1 MIFTGTLVN
10 GIAIAACAVLG
21 TFIIK
26 NIPERFNEIIMKAVA
41 LSVIFIGISG
51 ALENENIILL
61 IISMVIGSII
71 GEAIDIDGKM
81 NRLGKFAEKKLGFGE
96 GNFSKAFVTSSIL
109 YCTGAMAIIGAMN
122 SGIQLDHSTLFAKSI
137 IDGVVAVIFAG
148 TMGIGVAFS
157 AIPTMIYEGFISFV
171 AHFAGDFMS
180 QEMIREV
187 GAAGSLIIA
196 AIGINFLEIKGMK
209 TIKVANMIPAAFI
222 PCVYYPIM
230 GLFQ

>member
-10 GIAIAACAVLG
+10 GIAITACAVLG

-96 GNFSKAFVTSSIL
+96 GNFSKAS
-109 YCTGAMAIIGAMN
+109 
-122 SGIQLDHSTLFAKSI
+122 
-137 IDGVVAVIFAG
+137 
-148 TMGIGVAFS
+148 
-157 AIPTMIYEGFISFV
+157 
-171 AHFAGDFMS
+171 
-180 QEMIREV
+180 
-187 GAAGSLIIA
+187 
-196 AIGINFLEIKGMK
+196 
-209 TIKVANMIPAAFI
+209 
-222 PCVYYPIM
+222 
-230 GLFQ
+230 